1 MLHINTYQSVAFDR
15 FRFLKALSSLA
26 DLGAPVPLVALRVGL
41 VQARVAPARV
51 RVLQPQL

>member
-26 DLGAPVPLVALRVGL
+26 DLGAPVPLVALCVGL

-51 RVLQPQL
+51 SA